1 MRRKTQIVLAITFLV
16 AALVSG
22 FSYIY
27 VSQILRQ
34 RVTFAHD
41 TAGFLNS
48 QLAYL
53 AANAIPDL
61 TSTRVDTA
69 NPAKVRSAIADY
81 LATNLDLNTMLES
94 VVTDWPMIYDAAIV
108 DNDGKAILH
117 TTTEL
122 VGKIV
127 PERPDFQIVQD
138 AKFRRQLRLVYHEP
152 TLYDMRVPLRL
163 NGELFGSI
171 RLGISTVFLRSE
183 ITPRLKHAVIFSGIS
198 VLLSLVLAAVLSH
211 IALGPLERI
220 SRSLDSVAGGEA
232 DALTEE
238 DAGHDEYGLV
248 TLKIAHLGR
257 QMRDAREIFS
267 ALKDNVDQIM
277 GNLQDG
283 LMLFTSDSRVVL
295 VSASVE
301 RFLGRPRRELLGR
314 TVKEIFT
321 RESSL
326 GALVLDGFQLRIPV
340 AQREVE
346 SPNAKRVQV
355 SLDFIQERGSPIGA
369 LLTLRD
375 AESVRRIQD
384 EIELSRQMS
393 ASGRTTRGVAHEV
406 KNPINAIVLHL
417 QLLQTKLQQID
428 PDTRR
433 HMDIIGNEIHRLDRV
448 VQILVDFTRPRDL
461 RLEEIDLRR
470 LLEDVI
476 MLATPD
482 TEQHG
487 VTVKRRLG
495 TEPLG
500 VKVDVDVMKQAI
512 LNVIINGM
520 QAMPKGGTLTISAR
534 RDEDTVITEI
544 RDQGIGIPHEL
555 QEKIFELYFTTRKG
569 GSGIGLAQT
578 YQALQW
584 HYGSID
590 FETVEGQGTIFRL
603 RLPVA
608 EIRAGS
614 NGGSGRA
621 VAPSVTAPNSSVGR
635 NRILGLPDR
644 V

>member
-1 MRRKTQIVLAITFLV
+1 
-16 AALVSG
+16 
-22 FSYIY
+22 
-27 VSQILRQ
+27 
-34 RVTFAHD
+34 
-41 TAGFLNS
+41 
-48 QLAYL
+48 
-53 AANAIPDL
+53 
-61 TSTRVDTA
+61 
-69 NPAKVRSAIADY
+69 
-81 LATNLDLNTMLES
+81 
-94 VVTDWPMIYDAAIV
+94 
-108 DNDGKAILH
+108 
-117 TTTEL
+117 
-122 VGKIV
+122 
-127 PERPDFQIVQD
+127 
-138 AKFRRQLRLVYHEP
+138 
-152 TLYDMRVPLRL
+152 
-163 NGELFGSI
+163 
-171 RLGISTVFLRSE
+171 
-183 ITPRLKHAVIFSGIS
+183 
-198 VLLSLVLAAVLSH
+198 
-211 IALGPLERI
+211 LERI
-220 SRSLDSVAGGEA
+220 SRSLDSVTAGDA
-232 DALTEE
+232 DAVNEE
-238 DAGHDEYGLV
+238 EAGRDEYGLV

-257 QMRDAREIFS
+257 QMRDAKEIFS

-283 LMLFTSDSRVVL
+283 LMLFTRDSRVVL

-314 TVKEIFT
+314 TVKEIFNRDT
-321 RESSL
+321 PL
-326 GALVLDGFQLRIPV
+326 GVLVLDGFQSRHPI

-346 SPNAKRVQV
+346 SSNTKRVQV

-417 QLLQTKLQQID
+417 QLLQGKLKQID

-433 HMDIIGNEIHRLDRV
+433 HMDIIGSEIHRLDRV

-500 VKVDVDVMKQAI
+500 VRVDADVMKQAI

-520 QAMPKGGTLTISAR
+520 QAMPNGGTLTISAR
-534 RDEDTVITEI
+534 REEDSVITEI
-544 RDQGIGIPHEL
+544 RDEGIGIPHEL

-590 FETVEGQGTIFRL
+590 FETMEGQGTTFRL
-603 RLPVA
+603 RLPA
-608 EIRAGS
+608 YSIRADA
-614 NGGSGRA
+614 NGETMSG
-621 VAPSVTAPNSSVGR
+621 APSLTFPNS
-635 NRILGLPDR
+635 
-644 V
+644 

>member
-1 MRRKTQIVLAITFLV
+1 MRRKTQIVLAITFMV
-16 AALVSG
+16 AALVCG

-34 RVTFAHD
+34 QVTFAHNSAAWID
-41 TAGFLNS
+41 S

-53 AANAIPDL
+53 AANAVPDL
-61 TSTRVDTA
+61 TSTRVDTN
-69 NPAKVRSAIADY
+69 NPVKVRQAIAYY
-81 LATNLDLNTMLES
+81 LSTNLDLNTMLDS
-94 VVTDWPMIYDAAIV
+94 VVGNWPMIQDAAIV
-108 DNDGKAILH
+108 DADGRALLH
-117 TTTEL
+117 TNPEL
-122 VGKIV
+122 VGKV
-127 PERPDFQIVQD
+127 VSGRPDFQIVQD
-138 AKFRRQLRLVYHEP
+138 AKFRRQLRLVYNPP
-152 TLYDMRVPLRL
+152 TTYEVRLPLQLNNVP
-163 NGELFGSI
+163 FGSI
-171 RLGISTVFLRSE
+171 RLGISTVFLKKE
-183 ITPRLKHAVIFSGIS
+183 ITPRLQHAVIFSGIS
-198 VLLSLVLAAVLSH
+198 ILLSLLLAAGLSH
-211 IALGPLERI
+211 LALGPLERI
-220 SRSLDSVAGGEA
+220 SRSLDSVTAGDA
-232 DALTEE
+232 DVVTEQE
-238 DAGHDEYGLV
+238 AGHDEYGLV

-283 LMLFTSDSRVVL
+283 LMLFTRDSRVVL

-321 RESSL
+321 RDSSL
-326 GALVLDGFQLRIPV
+326 GVLVLDGFQMRHPI
-340 AQREVE
+340 AQRDVE
-346 SPNAKRVQV
+346 TSNTKRVQV

-417 QLLQTKLQQID
+417 QLLQSKLQQID

-461 RLEEIDLRR
+461 HLDEIDLRR

-495 TEPLG
+495 SEALG
-500 VKVDVDVMKQAI
+500 VRVDVDVMKQAI

-534 RDEDTVITEI
+534 REEDSIITEI
-544 RDQGIGIPHEL
+544 RDQGVGIPHEL

-590 FETVEGQGTIFRL
+590 FETVEGQGTTFRL
-603 RLPVA
+603 RLPPA
-608 EIRAGS
+608 DIRADADGE
-614 NGGSGRA
+614 NGHA
-621 VAPSVTAPNSSVGR
+621 VAPRVTIPNS
-635 NRILGLPDR
+635 
-644 V
+644 

>member
-1 MRRKTQIVLAITFLV
+1 MRRKTQIVLAITFMV
-16 AALVSG
+16 AALVSSL
-22 FSYIY
+22 SYIY
-27 VSQILRQ
+27 VSEILRQ

-53 AANAIPDL
+53 AANAVPDL
-61 TSTRVDTA
+61 TSTRVDTN
-69 NPAKVRSAIADY
+69 NPIKVRRAIADY

-94 VVTDWPMIYDAAIV
+94 VLTDWPMIYDAAIV
-108 DNDGKAILH
+108 DSDGKAILH
-117 TTTEL
+117 TTTEM
-122 VGKIV
+122 VGKTV
-127 PERPDFQIVQD
+127 PDRPDFKIVQD
-138 AKFRRQLRLVYHEP
+138 AKFRRQLRLVYNPPTVYEARLPLQLNNEP
-152 TLYDMRVPLRL
+152 
-163 NGELFGSI
+163 FGSI
-171 RLGISTVFLRSE
+171 RLGISTVFLKNE
-183 ITPRLKHAVIFSGIS
+183 ITPKLHDAVIFSGIS
-198 VLLSLVLAAVLSH
+198 ILLSLFLAAGLSH
-211 IALGPLERI
+211 LALGPLERI
-220 SRSLDSVAGGEA
+220 SRSLDSVTAGEA
-232 DALTEE
+232 EPVTEE
-238 DAGHDEYGLV
+238 EAGRDEYGLV

-283 LMLFTSDSRVVL
+283 LMLFTRDSRVVL

-321 RESSL
+321 RDSSL
-326 GALVLDGFQLRIPV
+326 GALVLDGFQLRQPI
-340 AQREVE
+340 AQRDVE
-346 SPNAKRVQV
+346 TSNTKRVQV

-417 QLLQTKLQQID
+417 QLLQSKLQQID

-461 RLEEIDLRR
+461 HVEDIDLRQ

-495 TEPLG
+495 AELLG
-500 VKVDVDVMKQAI
+500 VRVDVDVMKQAI

-520 QAMPKGGTLTISAR
+520 QAMPQGGTLTISAH
-534 RDEDTVITEI
+534 RDEDSVITEI
-544 RDQGIGIPHEL
+544 RDQGVGIPHEL

-590 FETVEGQGTIFRL
+590 FETVEGQGTTFRL

-608 EIRAGS
+608 EIRAEA
-614 NGGSGRA
+614 NGENSPA
-621 VAPSVTAPNSSVGR
+621 IAPSLTVPNS
-635 NRILGLPDR
+635 
-644 V
+644 

>member
-1 MRRKTQIVLAITFLV
+1 MRRKTQLVLAITFMV
-16 AALVSG
+16 AALVCG
-22 FSYIY
+22 FSYVYI
-27 VSQILRQ
+27 SQMLRQ

-41 TAGFLNS
+41 TAGFLSN
-48 QLAYL
+48 QLGYL

-61 TSTRVDTA
+61 TSTRIDTS
-69 NPAKVRSAIADY
+69 NPAKLRRAVAYY
-81 LATNLDLNTMLES
+81 LSTNLDLNTMMES
-94 VVTDWPMIYDAAIV
+94 VVTDWPMIQDAAIV
-108 DNDGKAILH
+108 DADGRAILH
-117 TTTEL
+117 TRSDM
-122 VGKIV
+122 VDQIV
-127 PERPDFQIVQD
+127 PSRPDFQSVQD
-138 AKFRRQLRLVYHEP
+138 AKFRQQLRLVYHEP
-152 TLYDMRVPLRL
+152 TLYDMSVPLRL
-163 NGELFGSI
+163 NGVLFGSI
-171 RLGISTVFLRSE
+171 KLGVSTVFLRSD

-198 VLLSLVLAAVLSH
+198 ILLSLVLAAGLSN
-211 IALGPLERI
+211 IALGPLEQI
-220 SRSLDSVAGGEA
+220 SRSLDNVTAGETETV
-232 DALTEE
+232 TEE
-238 DAGHDEYGLV
+238 EAGHDEYGLV

-283 LMLFTSDSRVVL
+283 LMLFTRDSRVVL

-321 RESSL
+321 RDSSL
-326 GALVLDGFQLRIPV
+326 GALVLDGFQLRNPIG
-340 AQREVE
+340 QREVE
-346 SPNAKRVQV
+346 SSNTKGVQV
-355 SLDFIQERGSPIGA
+355 SLDFIQEKGSPIGA

-375 AESVRRIQD
+375 AESVRQIQD
-384 EIELSRQMS
+384 EIEMSRQMS

-461 RLEEIDLRR
+461 HLEEIDLRR

-487 VTVKRRLG
+487 VTVKRKLG

-500 VKVDVDVMKQAI
+500 VRVDVDVMKQAI

-520 QAMPKGGTLTISAR
+520 QAMPQGGTLTISAR
-534 RDEDTVITEI
+534 RDEDSVITEI
-544 RDQGIGIPHEL
+544 RDQGVGIPHEL

-590 FETVEGQGTIFRL
+590 FETVEGQGTTFRL
-603 RLPVA
+603 RLPA
-608 EIRAGS
+608 MEFRAGG
-614 NGGSGRA
+614 NGGNGRD
-621 VAPSVTAPNSSVGR
+621 VAPNLTVSNS
-635 NRILGLPDR
+635 
-644 V
+644 

>member
-1 MRRKTQIVLAITFLV
+1 MRRKTQIVFAITFMV
-16 AALVSG
+16 AAMVSA

-61 TSTRVDTA
+61 TSTRVDIT

-117 TTTEL
+117 TNADL
-122 VGKIV
+122 VGKTV
-127 PERPDFQIVQD
+127 SARPDFQIVQD
-138 AKFRRQLRLVYHEP
+138 AKFRRQLRLVYNEP
-152 TLYDMRVPLRL
+152 TLYEVRVPLRL

-183 ITPRLKHAVIFSGIS
+183 ITPRLKHAVIFSSMSI
-198 VLLSLVLAAVLSH
+198 LLALVLAAALSH

-220 SRSLDSVAGGEA
+220 SRSLDNVTAGETET
-232 DALTEE
+232 LTEE
-238 DAGHDEYGLV
+238 DAGRDEYGLV

-321 RESSL
+321 RDSAL
-326 GALVLDGFQLRIPV
+326 GALVLDGFQLRNPI
-340 AQREVE
+340 AQSEVE
-346 SPNAKRVQV
+346 SSNTKRVQV
-355 SLDFIQERGSPIGA
+355 SLDFIQEKGSPIGA

-375 AESVRRIQD
+375 KESVRRIKD
-384 EIELSRQMS
+384 EFEISRQMS
-393 ASGRTTRGVAHEV
+393 LSGRTTRGVAHEV

-417 QLLQTKLQQID
+417 QLLQSKLRQID

-433 HMDIIGNEIHRLDRV
+433 HIDIIGNEIHRLDRV

-461 RLEEIDLRR
+461 HLEELDLRR

-487 VTVKRRLG
+487 VTVNRSLG

-500 VKVDVDVMKQAI
+500 VRVDPDRMKEAF

-520 QAMPKGGTLTISAR
+520 QAMPNGGTLSISAR
-534 RDEDTVITEI
+534 RDEDSVVTEI
-544 RDQGIGIPHEL
+544 RDQGIGIPHDL

-590 FETVEGQGTIFRL
+590 FETVEGQGTTFRL
-603 RLPVA
+603 RLPIA
-608 EIRAGS
+608 EIRAGT
-614 NGGSGRA
+614 NGGGRA
-621 VAPSVTAPNSSVGR
+621 VAPSVTVPNS
-635 NRILGLPDR
+635 
-644 V
+644 